1 MTAAVMFAVLAAAVL
16 HAGWNTLVKA
26 GADKLLSIALV
37 VAGAGAVALPFALAR
52 PLPAAAS
59 LPYIAISAVIH
70 IAYFSLIGIAYR
82 GMDLSVAYPL
92 TRGTAPLLTTFAVL
106 LVAGEAPAPLA
117 LAGIALVCGGILWL
131 AHDAGR
137 RSALPA
143 GAFAAAVLNAFI
155 VAFYTVVDGL
165 GGRLSLDPFGYNV
178 WVCVMDAAFFLPF
191 ALFLRGPALARELAK
206 GWRIG
211 LAGGAASFAAYG
223 IAIWAMTRAPI
234 GLVAALRESSVLFA
248 AAFAAFYLGEK
259 FGRART
265 AAACLLA
272 CGLAAMKLA

>member
-1 MTAAVMFAVLAAAVL
+1 MTPAVMLAVLAAAVM
-16 HAGWNTLVKA
+16 HAGWNTLIKS
-26 GADKLLSIALV
+26 GRDKLLSIVLV
-37 VAGAGAVALPFALAR
+37 VAGAGAVALPFALAL

-59 LPYIAISAVIH
+59 FPYIAASAAIH

-82 GMDLSVAYPL
+82 SMDLSVAYPL
-92 TRGTAPLLTTFAVL
+92 TRGTAPLLTTLAVL
-106 LVAGEAPAPLA
+106 LVAGETPAPQA
-117 LAGIALVCGGILWL
+117 LAGIALVCAAILWL

-137 RSALPA
+137 RSPLPA
-143 GAFAAAVLNAFI
+143 KAFGAAVLNAFI
-155 VAFYTVVDGL
+155 VAGYTVVDGL

-191 ALFLRGPALARELAK
+191 AFHMRGRGLARETLA
-206 GWRIG
+206 GWRTG
-211 LAGGAASFAAYG
+211 LTGGAASFASYG
-223 IAIWAMTRAPI
+223 IAIWAMTEAPI

-259 FGRART
+259 FGWVRA